1 MTRAPVRRGDFGDAE
16 GYARAMYAHSPPSL
30 ESLPAFRGLA
40 GKFGA
45 LLDAI
50 WGDADAERTE
60 LDLMRRAEASARPG
74 VLIEKLPHS
83 SWPPPLNAKATLLSA
98 AAVGE
103 ALSAAE
109 FAAVHGWWLDTSL
122 TLSLELVGAV
132 GDAAVE
138 EALKRFLKCFAQYC
152 RDNDLPRAYVV
163 VVERSRRIGL
173 HAHLAAHMPASQR
186 NQFAAWV
193 ERWTREECKRRS
205 VDYDP
210 KAWAL
215 NRHRKEN
222 RHLHYAL
229 VHYALKGC
237 DVGAVVATAAN
248 ASDRQD
254 TRLGDL
260 LAFDFVDPGEIGF
273 ERLYLG
279 SSINARGRGEW
290 RSAWQRGERDV
301 NYLYDAEFLSFVRR
315 RYPVA
320 TLAAS
325 EIGPVRAAALALG
338 EWYERVKPIG
348 DDLAMDVQGWQT
360 VSERNVEV
368 AATAL
373 RYVCAQFDLTA
384 SMVDAKDRACARAA
398 LGVCAEAAY
407 RAVDEGGA
415 ENAQLTEDFDLP
427 LGYLGIR
434 RLAAAEASLRELCT
448 LLGQSV
454 RRPKWAL
461 QTDLFALDT

>member
-1 MTRAPVRRGDFGDAE
+1 MTRAPLRRGDFSDAE

-30 ESLPAFRGLA
+30 EALPAFRGLA
-40 GKFGA
+40 GEFGA

-50 WGDADAERTE
+50 WGDADAERAE
-60 LDLMRRAEASARPG
+60 VDLMRRAEAAARPG

-83 SWPPPLNAKATLLSA
+83 SWPPPPNAKATLLTAS
-98 AAVGE
+98 AVGE

-122 TLSLELVGAV
+122 TLSLELMGSL
-132 GDAAVE
+132 GDTTAE
-138 EALKRFLKCFAQYC
+138 ESLKRFLKCFAQYC
-152 RDNDLPRAYVV
+152 RDNDLPRAYVA
-163 VVERSRRIGL
+163 VVERSRQIGL

-205 VDYDP
+205 VDYDR

-237 DVGAVVATAAN
+237 DVGAIVQTAEN
-248 ASDRQD
+248 APDGRD
-254 TRLGDL
+254 IRLGDL
-260 LAFDFVDPGEIGF
+260 LSFDFVDPGEIAF
-273 ERLYLG
+273 DRLYLG
-279 SSINARGRGEW
+279 SSINARARGEW

-325 EIGPVRAAALALG
+325 EIEPVRAAALALG
-338 EWYERVKPIG
+338 EWYERAKPLG
-348 DDLAMDVQGWQT
+348 DDLSVDVQGWQT
-360 VSERNVEV
+360 VAERNVEI

-373 RYVCAQFDLTA
+373 RHVCVQFDLTT
-384 SMVDAKDRACARAA
+384 SMVDPKDRARARAA
-398 LGVCAEAAY
+398 LSVCAEAAY

-415 ENAQLTEDFDLP
+415 ENTNLTDDFDLP
-427 LGYLGIR
+427 LGRLGMR
-434 RLAAAEASLRELCT
+434 RLAAAEASLRELRA

-461 QTDLFALDT
+461 QTDLFSLDT